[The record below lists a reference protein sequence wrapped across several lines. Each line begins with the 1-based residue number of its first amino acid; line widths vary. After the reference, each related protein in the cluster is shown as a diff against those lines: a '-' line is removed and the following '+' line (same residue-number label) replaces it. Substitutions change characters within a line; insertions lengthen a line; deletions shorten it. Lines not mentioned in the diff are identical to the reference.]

1 MFEEFVKYN
10 ARNRRNINSFL
21 RNYNKRL
28 LRRLNYNR
36 LIVYY
41 KRNSKSI
48 NILRYKQKDKKLI
61 RLLFDKNNIKSSNA
75 KEVLTL
81 F

>member
-1 MFEEFVKYN
+1 M
-10 ARNRRNINSFL
+10 RNRRNINSFL

-28 LRRLNYNR
+28 LRRLNYDR

-48 NILRYKQKDKKLI
+48 NILQYKQENKKFI
-61 RLLFDKNNIKSSNA
+61 
-75 KEVLTL
+75 
-81 F
+81 

>member
-1 MFEEFVKYN
+1 M
-10 ARNRRNINSFL
+10 RNRRNVNSFL

-28 LRRLNYNR
+28 LRRLNYDR
-36 LIVYY
+36 FIVCY

-48 NILRYKQKDKKLI
+48 NILQYKHKDEKLI
-61 RLLFDKNNIKSSNA
+61 RLFFDKNDVKFSIR

-81 F
+81 S